1 MAQERDR
8 LIYLFGEETLAEL
21 DEYDLT
27 VEADVIE
34 AVERFLPLP
43 PGSKVGDARSAI
55 RTVAVR
61 QILDD
66 DPPQTWQAALRMRDA
81 GLAQSD
87 VLGQLAMTI
96 AESLREALS
105 NRTPVDPARLAAA
118 LDALPMPSADQIA
131 KVLVEIIRDTP
142 GLAVDEHVERAVA
155 VLGPPTTGG
164 LLETLVERSLDHL
177 VEGPLHWLAGDVT
190 VGYFDAI
197 AGRTFTH
204 RLNDAEREL
213 GVLTVS
219 VDLAGY
225 QRFDS
230 VRLGDGTELDQF
242 SADRGHLAWTGPAG
256 WLDGFSDGDLLV
268 FTAEFNAPIGD
279 EPVDATVAIHV
290 LADAPT
296 ITDELTAT
304 VRAAY
309 DSEQH
314 EHGLPVAAE
323 DLIMWLCHHQP
334 DMFRVPLPPLSDVF
348 ERAGL
353 VLDGSYVA
361 HDAAV
366 WRNDQLS
373 RRIYR
378 LVDRVP
384 EPHRRKVLGHAIEVL
399 PDPDAEIDLV
409 RTALEE
415 CADDEMLDELADLL
429 IPEFLQP
436 DDEFRLDGV
445 HAPGDVFQM
454 VHRAIAVARRSRQ
467 VASAEYLACVLRE
480 RCGQPTLALQH
491 LTRAIEAQPRLGT
504 IVERMGWYSFDRGDA
519 RGAMRWWLE
528 LDEPHPAARTIAGF
542 LDQESGSAKV
552 GRNDPCWCGS
562 GRKFK
567 QCHQGANDLP
577 ALPDRVGWLCR
588 KAALWV
594 EHAAGEARS
603 VLTDL
608 AIAYVTG
615 DPDADAADDALGNDD
630 EVTQAQFQAAFADP
644 VLFDAA
650 LHEGGLFQRFLYE
663 RGDLLPDDERLLATA
678 WLTVDR
684 SVHEVLSVERGDGMQ
699 LRDLATG
706 EVADVRERTASQQAH
721 VGQRFCAR
729 VAPDGATHQIIGG
742 MFEVRTGHEQQVL
755 DLCLD
760 GDAEALCA
768 WAGALAQPPRIIHR
782 PGLFDSMLDHD
793 ALQAAMDE
801 EFVDQDAML
810 ARLNAE
816 LSRQAQARWVDESV
830 PALDG
835 LTPREAAADPTRREQ
850 LERLLD
856 EFDRRADHLRD
867 AFSPMDGGLGAAI
880 TYDTAA
886 LRREL
891 GLT

>member
-8 LIYLFGEETLAEL
+8 LMYLFGEETLAEL

-43 PGSKVGDARSAI
+43 PGSKLGDARSAI

-66 DPPQTWQAALRMRDA
+66 DPPQTWRAALRMRDA
-81 GLAQSD
+81 GIAQSD

-96 AESLREALS
+96 AETLREALANS
-105 NRTPVDPARLAAA
+105 EPVDPARLAAA
-118 LDALPMPSADQIA
+118 LDALPLPSADEIA
-131 KVLVEIIRDTP
+131 RVLVGIVRDTP
-142 GLAVDEHVERAVA
+142 GLTADEHVERAVA

-164 LLETLVERSLDHL
+164 LLETLVERTLDHL

-190 VGYFDAI
+190 VAYFEAI

-204 RLNDAEREL
+204 RFNDAEREL

-230 VRLGDGTELDQF
+230 VRLADGTELDQF
-242 SADRGHLAWTGPAG
+242 SADRGHLAWTGPEG
-256 WLDGFSDGDLLV
+256 WLDEFSDGDLLAV
-268 FTAEFNAPIGD
+268 TAEFNAPIGD
-279 EPVDATVAIHV
+279 EPVDATVEICV
-290 LADAPT
+290 LGDAPET
-296 ITDELTAT
+296 TDNLAAT

-323 DLIMWLCHHQP
+323 DLIIWLCHHQP
-334 DMFRVPLPPLSDVF
+334 DMFRTPLPPLSDLL

-353 VLDGSYVA
+353 VLDGSHVA

-373 RRIYR
+373 RQIHR
-378 LVDRVP
+378 LLDRVP
-384 EPHRRKVLGHAIEVL
+384 EPHRRKVLGRALEVL

-409 RTALEE
+409 RTALDE
-415 CADDEMLDELADLL
+415 CADDEMLDELAVLL

-436 DDEFRLDGV
+436 DDEFLLDGV
-445 HAPGDVFQM
+445 HAPGDVFEM
-454 VHRAIAVARRSRQ
+454 VHRAIAVARRARQ
-467 VASAEYLACVLRE
+467 VATAEYLACVVRE

-528 LDEPHPAARTIAGF
+528 LDGPHPAANTLAAF
-542 LDQESGSAKV
+542 LDQGRGTAKV
-552 GRNDPCWCGS
+552 GRNEPCWCGS

-567 QCHQGANDLP
+567 QCHQGESDLP
-577 ALPDRVGWLCR
+577 PLPDRVGWLCR
-588 KAALWV
+588 KAALWI
-594 EHAAGEARS
+594 EHAAGEAS
-603 VLTDL
+603 SLLSDL

-615 DPDADAADDALGNDD
+615 DPDADAADALGNDD
-630 EVTQAQFQAAFADP
+630 QLTQAQFQAAFADP
-644 VLFDAA
+644 LLFDAA
-650 LHEGGLFQRFLYE
+650 LHEGGLFLRFLYE
-663 RGDLLPDDERLLATA
+663 RGELLPDDERLLATA

-684 SVHEVLSVERGDGMQ
+684 SVHEVLSVERGVGMR

-706 EVADVRERTASQQAH
+706 DVVDVRERTASQQAQ

-742 MFEVRTGHEQQVL
+742 LFEVRTGHEQRVL

-768 WAGALAQPPRIIHR
+768 WAGALAQPPRIVHR
-782 PGLFDSMLDHD
+782 PGLIDSMLDRD

-801 EFVDQDAML
+801 DFADENAML
-810 ARLNAE
+810 ARLNTE
-816 LSRQAQARWVDESV
+816 LSRQAQARWLDENV

-835 LTPREAAADPTRREQ
+835 LTPRQAAADPTRREQ

-867 AFSPMDGGLGAAI
+867 AFSPVDDVLGAAI